1 MIEGGST
8 LANLEKEKTKI
19 FYIEKLNAI
28 NHDEASGNAKPQ
40 SRKAGSPEDID
51 GSRQQ
56 LLDKPSKGSQ
66 YSLYLESL
74 GNGPDEP
81 PSKLERRTL
90 KETDMPSYKPGP
102 GESLTLQAL
111 PNV

>member
-8 LANLEKEKTKI
+8 LANLEKEKAEI

-40 SRKAGSPEDID
+40 SGKGGSPEDID

-56 LLDKPSKGSQ
+56 LLDK

-90 KETDMPSYKPGP
+90 KEKDMPSYKPAP
-102 GESLTLQAL
+102 GKSLTLQAP